1 MAPLRTGI
9 NVMGKSSTNPAL
21 DTRQLWI
28 YNSWLDMTV
37 GCGAWSA
44 PLLLLAYFSLASNA
58 LQWSIAFYALALLL
72 NYPHYM
78 ATVYRA
84 YHRSED
90 FHKYRVFT
98 VHLTLLLLITAVI
111 SHFWFRAL
119 PFLFTLYITWSPWHY
134 SGQNYGIF
142 MMFARRAGAQPAKS
156 ERRALH
162 AAFLLS
168 YAILFVNFHTG
179 PSTDPLFLSLNLPG
193 AVSSTLLIVL
203 AIAFVA
209 ASAFGL
215 SRLIGQTGWRAM
227 VPSLTLFSTQFLWF
241 LLPTVLSLGDRFRV
255 PQSRYSTGVLAVM
268 HSAQYLWITSYY
280 ARREANSE
288 GRQSWRPL
296 AYFAVLVAGG
306 IALFVPGPWITS
318 HIFHFD
324 FTRSFLIFTALVNLH
339 HFILDGAIWKLRDG
353 RIASLL
359 LNSPPRISDAGTNS
373 GRGLVASVRWLVGS
387 SSGARALRVATAV
400 ALLAWGTIDQVR
412 YYFALHGDNLA
423 DLQRAAALNSY
434 DTSLEMRLARKE
446 LDAGQP
452 EHAVSA
458 WKRAMQADPVD
469 PAPRNALLQYL
480 TSAKRFGEAYD
491 ITRAAMQRAPRDP
504 QLLVNHGILAMQLGH
519 PEEALESWQKAIAGD
534 PDQADAHLYVAA
546 EFERLGKPADA
557 APHYGAFLEIV
568 AHHGAESRPPAP
580 KLIGVALKLAD
591 CQARAGHPDQALRSY
606 ELARKIAAQTGEGK
620 LESFASISEAEL
632 RARNGNPDE
641 ALRLYQHALQ
651 LDASMDDRHNEGVDW
666 YAYALFLRD
675 AGFPPRLSFA
685 SLLKSE
691 KLMKFSP
698 DSPAAKS
705 FAKTL
710 EAFEKPLGSEAA
722 RIRKNPEPI
731 QKQALTLVRPPIK
744 LQINE

>member
-1 MAPLRTGI
+1 MA
-9 NVMGKSSTNPAL
+9 KSSRNPAV
-21 DTRQLWI
+21 DARQLWA
-28 YNSWLDMTV
+28 YNSWLDMIV

-44 PLLLLAYFSLASNA
+44 PLLLLAYFSLASNT
-58 LQWSIAFYALALLL
+58 LQWSIAFYGLALFL

-84 YHRSED
+84 YHRAED
-90 FHKYRVFT
+90 FHKYRIFT
-98 VHLTLLLLITAVI
+98 VHITLLLLVTAVV

-119 PFLFTLYITWSPWHY
+119 PLLFTLYVTWSPWHY
-134 SGQNYGIF
+134 SGQNYGIL
-142 MMFARRAGAQPAKS
+142 MMFARRAGAQPENA
-156 ERRALH
+156 ERRALY

-193 AVSSTLLIVL
+193 VVSSQLLIVL

-209 ASAFGL
+209 CSAYGL
-215 SRLIGQTGWRAM
+215 SRLIGQAGWRAM

-241 LLPTVLSLGDRFRV
+241 LLPTVLSLGDGFHV

-280 ARREANSE
+280 ARREANAE
-288 GRQSWRPL
+288 GHQRWRPL

-318 HIFHFD
+318 HVFHFD

-359 LNSPPRISDAGTNS
+359 LNSQARISDAATDAGN
-373 GRGLVASVRWLVGS
+373 GLLASLRWLVGS
-387 SSGARALRVATAV
+387 SSGARSLRVGTAV
-400 ALLAWGTIDQVR
+400 ALLAWGTVDQVR

-423 DLQRAAALNSY
+423 DLQRAAALASY
-434 DTSLEMRLARKE
+434 DTTLQMRLARKE

-452 EHAVSA
+452 DHAISA
-458 WKRAMQADPVD
+458 WKRAMQANPVD

-480 TSAKRFGEAYD
+480 TSEKRFGEAYD
-491 ITRAAMQRAPRDP
+491 VSRAAMQRTPRDP
-504 QLLVNHGILAMQLGH
+504 QLLVNNGILAMQLGH
-519 PEEALESWQKAIAGD
+519 ADEALTSWQKAVAAD
-534 PDQADAHLYVAA
+534 PELADAHLYLAA
-546 EFERLGKPADA
+546 ELDREGKPADA

-568 AHHGAESRPPAP
+568 AHHGADARPPAP

-591 CQARAGHPDQALRSY
+591 CQSRAGHPDQALRSY

-620 LESFASISEAEL
+620 LESFASISEAGL
-632 RARNGNPDE
+632 RARNGHPDE

-651 LDASMDDRHNEGVDW
+651 LDASMDDRHSEGVDW
-666 YAYALFLRD
+666 YSYALFLRD
-675 AGFPPRLSFA
+675 AGFPARLSFA

-691 KLMKFSP
+691 ELMKFAP
-698 DSPAAKS
+698 DSAEAKS

-710 EAFEKPLGSEAA
+710 QEFEKPLGSEAA
-722 RIRKNPEPI
+722 RIRKNPEPV
-731 QKQALTLVRPPIK
+731 QKQALTLARPPIK
-744 LQINE
+744 LQLND

>member
-1 MAPLRTGI
+1 MI
-9 NVMGKSSTNPAL
+9 
-21 DTRQLWI
+21 
-28 YNSWLDMTV
+28 V

-44 PLLLLAYFSLASNA
+44 PLLLLAYLSVASNT
-58 LQWSIAFYALALLL
+58 LQWSIAFYGLALFL

-98 VHLTLLLLITAVI
+98 VHITLLLLVTAVV

-119 PFLFTLYITWSPWHY
+119 PLLFTLYVTWSPWHY
-134 SGQNYGIF
+134 SGQNYGIL
-142 MMFARRAGAQPAKS
+142 MMFARRAGAQPTS
-156 ERRALH
+156 PERRALY

-193 AVSSTLLIVL
+193 VVSSQLLIVL

-209 ASAFGL
+209 CSAYGL
-215 SRLIGQTGWRAM
+215 SRLIGQAGWRAM

-241 LLPTVLSLGDRFRV
+241 LLPTVLSLGDGFHV

-280 ARREANSE
+280 ARREANAE
-288 GRQSWRPL
+288 GHQSWRPL

-318 HIFHFD
+318 HVFHFD

-359 LNSPPRISDAGTNS
+359 LNSQARLSDAATDAGN
-373 GRGLVASVRWLVGS
+373 GLLASLRWLVGS
-387 SSGARALRVATAV
+387 SSGARSLRVATAV
-400 ALLAWGTIDQVR
+400 ALLAWGTVDQVR

-423 DLQRAAALNSY
+423 DLQRAAALASY
-434 DTSLEMRLARKE
+434 DTTLQMRLARKE

-452 EHAVSA
+452 DQAIFA
-458 WKRAMQADPVD
+458 WKRAMQANPVD

-480 TSAKRFGEAYD
+480 TSEKRFGEAYD
-491 ITRAAMQRAPRDP
+491 VTRAAMQRTPRDP
-504 QLLVNHGILAMQLGH
+504 QLLVNNGILAMQLGH
-519 PEEALESWQKAIAGD
+519 ADEALASWQKAVAAD
-534 PDQADAHLYVAA
+534 PALADAHLYLAA
-546 EFERLGKPADA
+546 ELDREGKPADA

-568 AHHGAESRPPAP
+568 AHHGADARPPAP

-591 CQARAGHPDQALRSY
+591 CQSRAGHPDQALRSY

-620 LESFASISEAEL
+620 LESFASISEAGL
-632 RARNGNPDE
+632 RARNGHPDE

-651 LDASMDDRHNEGVDW
+651 LDASMDDRHSEGVDW
-666 YAYALFLRD
+666 YSYALFLRD

-691 KLMKFSP
+691 ELMKFAP
-698 DSPAAKS
+698 DSAEAKS

-710 EAFEKPLGSEAA
+710 QEFEKPLGSEAA
-722 RIRKNPEPI
+722 RIRKNPEPV
-731 QKQALTLVRPPIK
+731 QKQALTLARPPIK
-744 LQINE
+744 LQLND

>member
-1 MAPLRTGI
+1 MI
-9 NVMGKSSTNPAL
+9 
-21 DTRQLWI
+21 
-28 YNSWLDMTV
+28 V

-44 PLLLLAYFSLASNA
+44 PLLLLAYFSVASNT
-58 LQWSIAFYALALLL
+58 LQWSIAFYGLALFL

-90 FHKYRVFT
+90 FHKYRIFT
-98 VHLTLLLLITAVI
+98 VHITLLLLVTAVV

-119 PFLFTLYITWSPWHY
+119 PLLFTLYVTWSPWHY
-134 SGQNYGIF
+134 SGQNYGIL
-142 MMFARRAGAQPAKS
+142 MMFARRAGAQPANA
-156 ERRALH
+156 ERRALY

-193 AVSSTLLIVL
+193 VVSSQLLIVL

-209 ASAFGL
+209 CSAYGL
-215 SRLIGQTGWRAM
+215 SRLIGQAGWRAM

-241 LLPTVLSLGDRFRV
+241 LLPTVLSLGDGFHV

-280 ARREANSE
+280 ARREANAE
-288 GRQSWRPL
+288 GHQSWRPL

-318 HIFHFD
+318 HVFHFD

-359 LNSPPRISDAGTNS
+359 LNSQARLSDAATDAGN
-373 GRGLVASVRWLVGS
+373 GLLASLRWLVGS
-387 SSGARALRVATAV
+387 SSGARSLRVATAV
-400 ALLAWGTIDQVR
+400 ALLAWGTVDQVR

-423 DLQRAAALNSY
+423 DLQRAAALASY
-434 DTSLEMRLARKE
+434 DTTLQMRLARKE

-452 EHAVSA
+452 DQAIVA
-458 WKRAMQADPVD
+458 WKRAMQANPVD

-480 TSAKRFGEAYD
+480 TSEKRFGEAYD
-491 ITRAAMQRAPRDP
+491 VTRAAMQRTPRDP
-504 QLLVNHGILAMQLGH
+504 QLLVNNGILAMQLGH
-519 PEEALESWQKAIAGD
+519 ADEALASWQRAVAAD
-534 PDQADAHLYVAA
+534 PALADAHLYLAA
-546 EFERLGKPADA
+546 ELDREGKPADA

-568 AHHGAESRPPAP
+568 AHHGADARPPAP

-591 CQARAGHPDQALRSY
+591 CQSRAGHPDQALRSY

-620 LESFASISEAEL
+620 LESFASISEAGL
-632 RARNGNPDE
+632 RARNGHPDE

-651 LDASMDDRHNEGVDW
+651 LDASMDDRHSEGVDW
-666 YAYALFLRD
+666 YSYALFLRD

-691 KLMKFSP
+691 ELMKFAP
-698 DSPAAKS
+698 DSAEAKS

-710 EAFEKPLGSEAA
+710 QEFEKPLGSEAA
-722 RIRKNPEPI
+722 RIRKNPEPV
-731 QKQALTLVRPPIK
+731 QKQALTLARPPIK
-744 LQINE
+744 LQLND

>member
-1 MAPLRTGI
+1 MAKSIPKPVVDVRPLW
-9 NVMGKSSTNPAL
+9 V
-21 DTRQLWI
+21 
-28 YNSWLDMTV
+28 YNSWLDMIV

-44 PLLLLAYFSLASNA
+44 PLLLLAYFSVASNT
-58 LQWSIAFYALALLL
+58 LQWSIAFYGLALFL

-98 VHLTLLLLITAVI
+98 VHITLLLLVTAVV

-119 PFLFTLYITWSPWHY
+119 PLLFTLYVTWSPWHY
-134 SGQNYGIF
+134 SGQNYGIL
-142 MMFARRAGAQPAKS
+142 MMFARRAGAQPANA
-156 ERRALH
+156 ERRALY

-193 AVSSTLLIVL
+193 VVSSQLLIVL

-209 ASAFGL
+209 CSAYGL
-215 SRLIGQTGWRAM
+215 SRLIGQAGWRAM

-241 LLPTVLSLGDRFRV
+241 LLPTVLSLGDGFHV

-280 ARREANSE
+280 ARREANAE
-288 GRQSWRPL
+288 GHQRWRPL

-306 IALFVPGPWITS
+306 IALFVPGPWISS
-318 HIFHFD
+318 HVFHFD

-359 LNSPPRISDAGTNS
+359 LNSQARLSDAATDAGN
-373 GRGLVASVRWLVGS
+373 GLLASLRWLVGS
-387 SSGARALRVATAV
+387 SSGARSLRVASAV
-400 ALLAWGTIDQVR
+400 ALLAWGTVDQVR
-412 YYFALHGDNLA
+412 YYFALHADNLA
-423 DLQRAAALNSY
+423 DLQHAAALASY
-434 DTSLEMRLARKE
+434 DTTLQMRLARKE

-452 EHAVSA
+452 EQAIVA
-458 WKRAMQADPVD
+458 WKRAMQANPVD

-480 TSAKRFGEAYD
+480 TSEKRFGEAYD
-491 ITRAAMQRAPRDP
+491 VTRAAMQRTPRDP
-504 QLLVNHGILAMQLGH
+504 QLLVNNGILAMQLGH
-519 PEEALESWQKAIAGD
+519 ADEALASWQKAVAAD
-534 PDQADAHLYVAA
+534 PALADAHVYLAA
-546 EFERLGKPADA
+546 ELDREGKPADA

-568 AHHGAESRPPAP
+568 AHHGADARPPAP

-591 CQARAGHPDQALRSY
+591 CQSRAGHPDQALRSY

-620 LESFASISEAEL
+620 LESFASISEAAL
-632 RARNGNPDE
+632 RTRNGHPDE

-651 LDASMDDRHNEGVDW
+651 LDASMDDRHSEGVDW
-666 YAYALFLRD
+666 YSYALFLRD

-691 KLMKFSP
+691 ELMKFAP
-698 DSPAAKS
+698 DSAEAKS

-710 EAFEKPLGSEAA
+710 QEFEKPLGSEAA
-722 RIRKNPEPI
+722 RIRKNPEPV
-731 QKQALTLVRPPIK
+731 QKQALTLARPPIK
-744 LQINE
+744 LQLND

>member
-1 MAPLRTGI
+1 MAKSIPKPAVDVRPLW
-9 NVMGKSSTNPAL
+9 V
-21 DTRQLWI
+21 
-28 YNSWLDMTV
+28 YNSWLDMIV

-44 PLLLLAYFSLASNA
+44 PLLLLAYFSVASNT
-58 LQWSIAFYALALLL
+58 LQWSIAFYGLALFL

-98 VHLTLLLLITAVI
+98 VHITLLLLVTTVV

-119 PFLFTLYITWSPWHY
+119 PLLFTLYVTWSPWHY
-134 SGQNYGIF
+134 SGQNYGIL
-142 MMFARRAGAQPAKS
+142 MMFARRAGAQPTNP
-156 ERRALH
+156 ERRALY

-193 AVSSTLLIVL
+193 VVSSQLLIVL

-209 ASAFGL
+209 CSAYGL
-215 SRLIGQTGWRAM
+215 SRLIGQAGWRAM

-241 LLPTVLSLGDRFRV
+241 LLPTVLSLGDGFHV

-280 ARREANSE
+280 ARREANAE
-288 GRQSWRPL
+288 GHQRWRPL

-318 HIFHFD
+318 HVFHFD

-359 LNSPPRISDAGTNS
+359 LNSQARISDAATDAGN
-373 GRGLVASVRWLVGS
+373 GLLASLRWLVGS
-387 SSGARALRVATAV
+387 SSGARSLRVASAV
-400 ALLAWGTIDQVR
+400 ALLAWGTVDQVR

-423 DLQRAAALNSY
+423 DLQRAAALASY
-434 DTSLEMRLARKE
+434 DTSLQMRLARKE

-452 EHAVSA
+452 DQAIAA
-458 WKRAMQADPVD
+458 WKRAMQANPVD
-469 PAPRNALLQYL
+469 PAPRNTLLQYL
-480 TSAKRFGEAYD
+480 TSEKRFGEAYD
-491 ITRAAMQRAPRDP
+491 VSRAAMQRTPRDP
-504 QLLVNHGILAMQLGH
+504 QLLVNNGILAMQLGH
-519 PEEALESWQKAIAGD
+519 ADEALTSWQKAVAAD
-534 PDQADAHLYVAA
+534 PELADAHLYLAA
-546 EFERLGKPADA
+546 ELDREGKSADA

-568 AHHGAESRPPAP
+568 AHHGADARPPAP

-591 CQARAGHPDQALRSY
+591 CQSRAGHPDQALRSY

-620 LESFASISEAEL
+620 LESFASISEAGL

-651 LDASMDDRHNEGVDW
+651 LDASMDDRHSEGVDW
-666 YAYALFLRD
+666 YSYALFLRD

-691 KLMKFSP
+691 ELMKFAP
-698 DSPAAKS
+698 DSAEAKS

-710 EAFEKPLGSEAA
+710 QEFEKPLGSEAA
-722 RIRKNPEPI
+722 RIRKNPEPV
-731 QKQALTLVRPPIK
+731 QKQALTLARPPIK
-744 LQINE
+744 LQLND